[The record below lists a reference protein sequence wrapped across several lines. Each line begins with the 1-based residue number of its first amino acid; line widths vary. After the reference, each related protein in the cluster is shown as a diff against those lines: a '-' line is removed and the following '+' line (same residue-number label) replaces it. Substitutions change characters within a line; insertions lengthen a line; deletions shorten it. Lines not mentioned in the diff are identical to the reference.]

1 MKIIKIS
8 AMWCPSCILMN
19 NIFTKLKKEYPSVEF
34 LEYDYDMDEEIV
46 QKYNPG
52 KVLPVIIF
60 VTDKEVERIK
70 GEHSYQEISEI
81 MKRYQ
86 NEENN

>member
-19 NIFTKLKKEYPSVEF
+19 NIFTKLKKEYSSVEF
-34 LEYDYDMDEEIV
+34 LEYDYDIDEEIV

>member
-19 NIFTKLKKEYPSVEF
+19 NIFTKLKKEYSSVEF
-34 LEYDYDMDEEIV
+34 LEYDYDIDEEIV

-70 GEHSYQEISEI
+70 GEHSYEEICEI

>member
-19 NIFTKLKKEYPSVEF
+19 NIFNKLKKEYPNVVF

-46 QKYNPG
+46 KKYNPG
-52 KVLPVIIF
+52 EVLPVIIF

-70 GEHSYQEISEI
+70 GEHSYKEIEEI

-86 NEENN
+86 NEKNN